1 MNIGD
6 VLAVVAGALA
16 ICGSAWALLV
26 ISAVVF
32 GTRTQHAQGAIERHP
47 WRTLGIGLFG
57 VVVFGTLSVIMAAQP
72 LPLVKLVG
80 TMMYLSLFAVAVVGG
95 GGIAAMIGR
104 RLQPM
109 DSSMSPFQ
117 ALTRGS
123 GILVLAGLF
132 PMLGWFVLAPLTLFM
147 SLGAGIQA
155 LVAKPLAPPIYNE
168 VI

>member
-1 MNIGD
+1 MAIGD
-6 VLAVVAGALA
+6 VLAVVAGIFA

-26 ISAVVF
+26 ISAVMF
-32 GTRTQHAQGAIERHP
+32 GTRTQHAQAAIERYP
-47 WRTLGIGLFG
+47 WRTLGIGILG
-57 VVVFGTLSVIMAAQP
+57 IVVFGTLSVIMAAQP

-80 TMMYLSLFAVAVVGG
+80 TMMYLTLFAIAVVGG
-95 GGIAAMIGR
+95 GGIAAMLGR
-104 RLQPM
+104 KLQPM
-109 DSSMSPFQ
+109 DSSLSPFQ

-155 LVAKPLAPPIYNE
+155 LVAKPVAPPVRHE
-168 VI
+168 VM